1 MLMMKNEIWRANE
14 MECAYCGDDFEE
26 TGACLVYKDEYYCDE
41 ECLYNAIVEDA
52 EWMQLDGL
60 ED

>member
-1 MLMMKNEIWRANE
+1 